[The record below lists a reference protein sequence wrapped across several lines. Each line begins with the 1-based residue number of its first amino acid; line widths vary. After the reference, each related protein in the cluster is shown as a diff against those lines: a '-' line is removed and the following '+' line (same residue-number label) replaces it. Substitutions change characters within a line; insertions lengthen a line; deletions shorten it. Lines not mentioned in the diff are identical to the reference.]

1 MENTMLLELDE
12 TKITELCYKME
23 NGKTL
28 VLKMKDG
35 ILDDA
40 DVLHPTKN
48 EVVWSYFANVILNPK
63 NYTRE
68 ELREALEAIKTL
80 NTDALSDVA
89 KNPID
94 FAAEYMKRTGK
105 PLPTKKE
112 ADSDYQELVKK
123 QEPIH
128 ENF

>member
-48 EVVWSYFANVILNPK
+48 EVVW
-63 NYTRE
+63 
-68 ELREALEAIKTL
+68 
-80 NTDALSDVA
+80 
-89 KNPID
+89 
-94 FAAEYMKRTGK
+94 
-105 PLPTKKE
+105 
-112 ADSDYQELVKK
+112 
-123 QEPIH
+123 
-128 ENF
+128 